1 MKLKLNIQKFS
12 STNATTHYELS
23 QYIGTDKP
31 TYLVDYNGDMNKIDT
46 AIYGADSQATQNA
59 NNIGTMSNLNTT
71 EKSSLVG
78 AINEVNT
85 QVGTN
90 TNNISTNTSN
100 IGTLGT
106 NQGVMANLTTTEK
119 SSLVGAINEVD
130 AENGT
135 QNTNISKNANDIQ
148 TLNTQ
153 VQKFNLTSFTTYGV
167 NDITVTNGSKSECS
181 LTLATNSDGSIFKL
195 YGNIAVVK
203 SGSSTSGK
211 ITLATSLRPE
221 TDITING
228 AGFRNS
234 NNGSQVSRVFPMTS
248 FTVKTNGN
256 IEITWSVFGSDTNA
270 NVMLFACL
278 YFLKDFGDVN
288 PPE

>member
-1 MKLKLNIQKFS
+1 MKLNIQKFS

-31 TYLVDYNGDMNKIDT
+31 TYLVDYNSDMNKIDT

-135 QNTNISKNANDIQ
+135 QQTAIDKNTTEIDY
-148 TLNTQ
+148 LNSL
-153 VQKFNLTSFTTYGV
+153 FDFD
-167 NDITVTNGSKSECS
+167 DITHITATSSLSKTGNINLSS
-181 LTLATNSDGSIFKL
+181 VDINIATNNDKSLAKVYGSIQ
-195 YGNIAVVK
+195 GTMGGTGVG
-203 SGSSTSGK
+203 SGTVSFN
-211 ITLATSLRPE
+211 TSLRPTSQIDIVGGSFINRYVAGTSTGQSMGLISFSIGTDGKVTVNYSGTAGE
-221 TDITING
+221 TLRFWFIN
-228 AGFRNS
+228 S
-234 NNGSQVSRVFPMTS
+234 LIIV
-248 FTVKTNGN
+248 
-256 IEITWSVFGSDTNA
+256 
-270 NVMLFACL
+270 
-278 YFLKDFGDVN
+278 KDFGDS
-288 PPE
+288 PIPE